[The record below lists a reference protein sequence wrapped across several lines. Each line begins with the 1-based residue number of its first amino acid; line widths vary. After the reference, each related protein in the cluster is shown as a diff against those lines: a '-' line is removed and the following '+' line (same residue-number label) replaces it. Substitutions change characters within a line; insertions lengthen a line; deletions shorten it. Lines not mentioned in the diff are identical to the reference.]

1 MKRILSVL
9 LALSMVLTMAA
20 CGSKQEETT
29 TAPAVVSTE
38 APTEVATTPAP
49 TTPAPTP
56 TVSPTTPAPTTPA
69 APPTTAAPGNHP
81 GGKG

>member
-1 MKRILSVL
+1 MKRIVSVL

-38 APTEVATTPAP
+38 APTEAATTPAP
-49 TTPAPTP
+49 NPPAPPRTP
-56 TVSPTTPAPTTPA
+56 QFPRLR
-69 APPTTAAPGNHP
+69 
-81 GGKG
+81 